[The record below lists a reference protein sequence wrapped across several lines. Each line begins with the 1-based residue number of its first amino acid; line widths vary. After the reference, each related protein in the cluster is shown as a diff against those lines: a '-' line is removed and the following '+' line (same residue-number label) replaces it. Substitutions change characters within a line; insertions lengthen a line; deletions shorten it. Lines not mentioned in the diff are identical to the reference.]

1 MFEVR
6 QTAEFSR
13 WLAALSDP
21 VGRAAVLTRL
31 VRLGLGNAG
40 DAKPVGAG
48 VWELR
53 IDVGPGYRAYYMRVD
68 EQVYL
73 MLCAGAKRSQR
84 KDIARAIR
92 IASELKS
99 AARAKKAR
107 KSK

>member
-13 WLAALSDP
+13 WLAALQDP
-21 VGRAAVLTRL
+21 LGRAAVLTRL
-31 VRLGLGNAG
+31 VRLGLGNSG
-40 DAKPVGAG
+40 DVKPVGAG

-53 IDVGPGYRAYYMRVD
+53 IHAGSGYRASYMRVG
-68 EQVYL
+68 ESVYL
-73 MLCAGAKRSQR
+73 MLGGGDKSSQT
-84 KDIARAIR
+84 KDVGRAIR
-92 IASELKS
+92 MASELKS